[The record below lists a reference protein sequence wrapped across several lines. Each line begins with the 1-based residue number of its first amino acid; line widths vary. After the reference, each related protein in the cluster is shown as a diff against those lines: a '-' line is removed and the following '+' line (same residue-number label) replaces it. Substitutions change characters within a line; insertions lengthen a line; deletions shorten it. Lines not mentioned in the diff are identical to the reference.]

1 MISEDEQLLLVSLRI
16 DQENELRLLQKELV

>member
-16 DQENELRLLQKELV
+16 DQENELRLLHKELV